1 MTRSETTG
9 SDGRVQKYSYYF
21 INYRSF
27 VNVVKYKLDKM
38 RERIENE
45 EKMAKHRQFYHCPR
59 CESEFGDL
67 DVIHLFDPMDGNL
80 KCSHCKEILVE
91 DESRSNPINA
101 ASTVSRLNE
110 MTRPIIEL
118 IRQTENMRLAPE
130 VLEPEPTT
138 IEHLKKRHTNTHLSQ
153 AQLIPGQ
160 ESWSKTR
167 TPGLDMFQQGINV
180 DFATGQT
187 VDGSRVCRYQFC

>member
-138 IEHLKKRHTNTHLSQ
+138 IEHLESSLNHGQRSCTFFHVSNLHFRRNAIQ
-153 AQLIPGQ
+153 ILIYLRPSLFQDRNHGQ
-160 ESWSKTR
+160 KHEHQ
-167 TPGLDMFQQGINV
+167 D
-180 DFATGQT
+180 
-187 VDGSRVCRYQFC
+187 